1 VTAFREFVEQN
12 ATRIN
17 RTACAIVGNRE
28 DADEIAQSVFVKA
41 WFSAGSRD
49 ERGSSQTWIYRLVVN
64 ECYWFLRT
72 KPLKAAN
79 DDGFARTHLRRD
91 LLNTALDRIP
101 EEDRYMLLLRE
112 LEGYSVQEL
121 SEATGLDESTIGR
134 KLFAARQ
141 RLAKKL
147 GRQAQ

>member
-12 ATRIN
+12 ATRIY

-28 DADEIAQSVFVKA
+28 DADEIAQSVFAKA
-41 WFSAGSRD
+41 WLSTGSWD
-49 ERGSSQTWIYRLVVN
+49 VRGSSQTWIHRMVVN

-72 KPLKAAN
+72 RPLKSAI
-79 DDGFARTHLRRD
+79 DGGFARMHLRRD

-101 EEDRYMLLLRE
+101 EEDRYLLLLRE

-121 SEATGLDESTIGR
+121 SVATGLDESTIGR

-147 GRQAQ
+147 ACQTQ